1 MVIGHNNDP
10 VHYNP
15 TRILI
20 MFVSVN
26 VYVVTLRSSG
36 KLATF
41 IVIYWSLQ
49 NDKMHANWT
58 DILIVTM
65 IY

>member
-1 MVIGHNNDP
+1 
-10 VHYNP
+10 
-15 TRILI
+15 

-36 KLATF
+36 KLAIF
-41 IVIYWSLQ
+41 IVIYWSLP

-58 DILIVTM
+58 DILTVTM
-65 IY
+65 IYSVCKHHHIKTKVAIDL